1 MVFLSIVVI
10 ASAPAA
16 DVNGGAT
23 IRWAVN
29 DQKKMTDLKSP

>member
-1 MVFLSIVVI
+1 MVCLSVVVI

-23 IRWAVN
+23 IGWGVKDQIRW
-29 DQKKMTDLKSP
+29 QT